1 MRTGLTRPRAYNW
14 TLRNRTA
21 AHPAAPIQSAV
32 IPDQKRTKSRIPPR
46 SQHLVIWLGLIPLL
60 LAIAAYRT
68 SSQHVAS
75 VSATLSTDEFIR
87 KLDELLSTVQDA
99 ETGQRGYLLTGKD
112 EYLTPFTTA
121 AADVQRKLDDVAGR
135 AAKNGVPA
143 ELERQLRQAIDAK
156 MAELRET
163 LALRKVR
170 GASAALAEVETN
182 RGQVLMARIRDI
194 IGQMRDE
201 QTATF
206 QQRLREQTASQ
217 LRLDYVLGA
226 GVALGFLLLFLSYR
240 FNILYVRE
248 RDQVE
253 REIRSLNE
261 NLETRVQER
270 TAELEVRTQELEAR
284 SAELQRS
291 NSDLTQFAY
300 IASHDL
306 QEPLRMVG
314 SYVGLLARRYEGKLD
329 ETADKYIHFAVD
341 GASRMQTLIHDLLTY
356 SRAGTQAIDKRAI
369 SSEAALKDAL
379 NNLDVTIRESSACV
393 HHGDLPVVQADLT
406 KLTQVM
412 QNLIG
417 NAIKFRKSNVAPEVT
432 IAAEQRPG
440 EWLFTIADNGIGFD
454 PKYSDRIFQVFQRLH
469 GVGMYPGNGIGLAI
483 SRRIIENHGGCLW
496 AESQPDVG
504 SKFRFTLP
512 AAAGAVR
519 AKIKA

>member
-1 MRTGLTRPRAYNW
+1 MAIHTPT
-14 TLRNRTA
+14 
-21 AHPAAPIQSAV
+21 APIHLVVVS
-32 IPDQKRTKSRIPPR
+32 DQKRIKFRMPPR

-75 VSATLSTDEFIR
+75 VGATLSTDELIR
-87 KLDELLSTVQDA
+87 KLDELLSTIQDA

-112 EYLTPFTTA
+112 QYLAPFTTA
-121 AADVQRKLDDVAGR
+121 AANVQRKLDDVAER
-135 AAKNGVPA
+135 SARNGVPA
-143 ELERQLRQAIDAK
+143 ELQRQLQHAIDAK
-156 MAELRET
+156 MTELRQT

-170 GASAALAEVETN
+170 GAPAALAEVETN
-182 RGQVLMARIRDI
+182 RGQMLMARIRDI
-194 IGQMRDE
+194 IGEMRDE

-206 QQRLREQTASQ
+206 QERLREQTASQ

-240 FNILYVRE
+240 FNVSYVRE

-261 NLETRVQER
+261 NLENRVQER
-270 TAELEVRTQELEAR
+270 TAELEVRTKELEAR

-341 GASRMQTLIHDLLTY
+341 GANRMQTLIRDLLTY
-356 SRAGTQAIDKRAI
+356 SRAGTQAIDKRTI
-369 SSEAALKDAL
+369 SSEAALKNAL
-379 NNLDVTIRESSACV
+379 DNLYIAIRESSAVV
-393 HHGDLPVVQADLT
+393 HHGDLPVVEADLT

-412 QNLIG
+412 QNLVG
-417 NAIKFRKSNVAPEVT
+417 NAIKFRKQNVVPEVSVT
-432 IAAEQRPG
+432 AEQNAR

-454 PKYSDRIFQVFQRLH
+454 PKYCDRIFQVFQRLH

-483 SRRIIENHGGCLW
+483 SRRIIENHGGRLW
-496 AESQPDVG
+496 AESEPNIG
-504 SKFRFTLP
+504 SKFRFSLP
-512 AAAGAVR
+512 AIETSGKGKV
-519 AKIKA
+519 KA